1 MSLGFSSKLRQF
13 RDMFRGRKEIY
24 PPRFSANDT
33 GVIQYE
39 KRKRGVTYRLEE
51 GHIMLRNMTEL
62 SYTAPPNTTL
72 IQIFGPVGQLNRS
85 SAGSMCYADLANA
98 SLPKSRCGR
107 GRRQRHGPRAPQL
120 PAEIDR
126 APTYRA
132 CEPPS
137 SSPIP
142 EIPPAVSRAPSYR
155 EREDV
160 PGPSTMPAPA
170 YRRNDPGPTSIVV
183 PQPSRAASRA
193 PSYRERDAAPPQYQ
207 SEWRGSA
214 SSLSSSS
221 SMRSERSV
229 ALDKGCS

>member
-85 SAGSMCYADLANA
+85 SAGSMCYADLDPPPPWWKNTSFPNPLQRRRSMVSIA
-98 SLPKSRCGR
+98 RC
-107 GRRQRHGPRAPQL
+107 
-120 PAEIDR
+120 
-126 APTYRA
+126 
-132 CEPPS
+132 
-137 SSPIP
+137 
-142 EIPPAVSRAPSYR
+142 SYSQSIR
-155 EREDV
+155 
-160 PGPSTMPAPA
+160 A
-170 YRRNDPGPTSIVV
+170 YRL
-183 PQPSRAASRA
+183 
-193 PSYRERDAAPPQYQ
+193 Q
-207 SEWRGSA
+207 SEWGLWDLIRHVSSA
-214 SSLSSSS
+214 ASPAIHSISGCMGSSSAYNQVTTPLQTS
-221 SMRSERSV
+221 PPSTLGVMAAASKRARELRVRSQSTGQTSLLEWWWVWGKPS
-229 ALDKGCS
+229 C